1 MHYSLTNSIHVSRQ
15 IDNNLSTDVLYVA
28 IAYLVFKIMLH
39 NSKIHSACVQ
49 V

>member
-1 MHYSLTNSIHVSRQ
+1 MHYSLIISVHVSRQ
-15 IDNNLSTDVLYVA
+15 IYNNLNTDELYAA